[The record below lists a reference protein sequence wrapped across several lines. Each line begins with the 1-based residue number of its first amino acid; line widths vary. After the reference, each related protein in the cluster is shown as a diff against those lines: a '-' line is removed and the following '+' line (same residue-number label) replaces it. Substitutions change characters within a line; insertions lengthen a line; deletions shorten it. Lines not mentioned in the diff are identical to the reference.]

1 MLSVT
6 CLQWIQLF
14 CNIGGGL
21 SLLPW
26 DVIPSGT
33 LPTAHIS
40 NTNEGD
46 EGLKDTEHNDE
57 DKAIPGRS
65 VNEGEESL
73 NGEDEEGRDEEGEEI
88 PLRLQ
93 WCEFGFPRNLFM
105 RCIKVWVKS
114 LVCGYAS
121 N

>member
-6 CLQWIQLF
+6 CLQWMQLF

-26 DVIPSGT
+26 DVIPSGP
-33 LPTAHIS
+33 LPKAHIA
-40 NTNEGD
+40 NTTEGD
-46 EGLKDTEHNDE
+46 EALKHTDQNE
-57 DKAIPGRS
+57 DKALERS
-65 VNEGEESL
+65 VNEGGESL
-73 NGEDEEGRDEEGEEI
+73 SGEEAEGGDDEGEEI

-93 WCEFGFPRNLFM
+93 WCEFGFPRNIFM
-105 RCIKVWVKS
+105 RCIKVRVKS
-114 LVCGYAS
+114 LVGGSAS